1 MGREILTEAAFNTA
15 HRGSHLGAGSNGKV
29 DRRRLV
35 ALDEDQCSGQQQ
47 GQGGEGGED
56 GGLAHLAP
64 RNETEATLQRMLGEV
79 LGIQNA
85 PILERFIHL
94 GGTSP
99 LVTRFGYMASS
110 HFKISLKF
118 RDLQRYSTIASMA
131 EHIILSTQA
140 RPAQSPLASRP
151 VQRALL
157 TP

>member
-1 MGREILTEAAFNTA
+1 M
-15 HRGSHLGAGSNGKV
+15 
-29 DRRRLV
+29 
-35 ALDEDQCSGQQQ
+35 Q
-47 GQGGEGGED
+47 
-56 GGLAHLAP
+56 
-64 RNETEATLQRMLGEV
+64 ATLQRMLGEV
-79 LGIQNA
+79 LGMQNPA
-85 PILERFIHL
+85 ILERFIHL

-140 RPAQSPLASRP
+140 RPSQNPLASRP